1 MKTLEIIEEY
11 KSWRQENP
19 DTWLNHCRNQENVE
33 DAIIYAALSENHLG
47 KRNSHQYRL
56 KKITL
61 EQFAASLLDVKEEIM
76 KAKSFEELFG
86 IIEFNKPKGVG
97 DLTCYDAALRIGA
110 KINLYPEKIYLH
122 TGTRRGAEKILG
134 KKVNRKF
141 ILKSE
146 LPDSFQ
152 NAAISSAEIEEI
164 LCMYKDQFDLNEIR
178 QHQNK

>member
-1 MKTLEIIEEY
+1 MKLLEIIEEY
-11 KSWRQENP
+11 KAWRQENP
-19 DTWLNHCRNQENVE
+19 DTWINHCKNQEHIE

-61 EQFAASLLDVKEEIM
+61 ENFAAKLVDVKEEIID
-76 KAKSFEELFG
+76 AKSFEELFG
-86 IIEFNKPKGVG
+86 IIEFNKPQGVG

-110 KINLYPEKIYLH
+110 RINLYPEKIYLH

-141 ILKSE
+141 ILQSDLPE
-146 LPDSFQ
+146 LFQ
-152 NAAISSAEIEEI
+152 NENISNAEIEEI
-164 LCMYKDQFDLNEIR
+164 LCIYKDRFDLNEIR
-178 QHQNK
+178 AHNFK

>member
-11 KSWRQENP
+11 KSWRQGNP
-19 DTWLNHCRNQENVE
+19 DTWINHCRNQENVE

-61 EQFAASLLDVKEEIM
+61 EKFAANLLDVKEEIM
-76 KAKSFEELFG
+76 EAKSFEELFG
-86 IIEFNKPKGVG
+86 IIEFNKPQGVG

-110 KINLYPEKIYLH
+110 KVNLYPEKIYLH
-122 TGTRRGAEKILG
+122 TGTRRGVEKILG
-134 KKVNRKF
+134 KKVSRKF

-152 NAAISSAEIEEI
+152 NAAISCAEIEEI
-164 LCMYKDQFDLNEIR
+164 LCMYKDQFDLNEIW